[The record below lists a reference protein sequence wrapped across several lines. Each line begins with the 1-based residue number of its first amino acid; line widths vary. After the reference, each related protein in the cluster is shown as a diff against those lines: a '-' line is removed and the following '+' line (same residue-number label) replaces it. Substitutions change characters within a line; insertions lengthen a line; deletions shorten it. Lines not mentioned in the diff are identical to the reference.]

1 MPRAEKPHIL
11 VLTST
16 FPRWENDPKPAFVFE
31 LSRRLKTYFDIT
43 VLCPRTPGAKDQENM
58 AGLQVIRHPY
68 FFRNLENLTNQDGGI
83 LHQLTSNSLNYLL
96 VPFFLMGQIRAII
109 KLIRKEKIDAVHA
122 HWIIPQGFAASIAL
136 MITRKSLPLICTS
149 HGGDL
154 YGLQGII
161 FEQIKRWIIK
171 RSQHLTVVS
180 HAMKDTV
187 VDMGIP
193 EHKVAVISMG
203 VDLKEKFVPTSHNIR
218 ASKMLLF
225 VGRLVEKKGLNIL
238 IDAMPRILARFP
250 DVQLT
255 VAGSGP
261 LEANLRKQ
269 CRSLGLTDQVAFLG
283 SQPQSK
289 LPGLYQQAAM
299 AVFPF
304 IRAKD
309 GDQEGLGLV
318 VIEAMGCGCPVI
330 ASDLPAVRDTVKHGK
345 TGWSVTPGDS
355 IVLADRIITALE
367 NPDQLRNMADPARN
381 RVVELFDWQI
391 VAKNYTRCINAVL
404 TENTDLFE

>member
-1 MPRAEKPHIL
+1 MSRAEKSHIL

-31 LSRRLKTYFDIT
+31 LSRRLKKYFDIT

-83 LHQLTSNSLNYLL
+83 LHQLTSNLLNYLL
-96 VPFFLMGQIRAII
+96 VPFFLIGQIRAIV
-109 KLIRKEKIDAVHA
+109 KLIRKEKIDAIHA

-154 YGLQGII
+154 YGLQGMI

-193 EHKVAVISMG
+193 EHKVTVISMG

-218 ASKMLLF
+218 ASKKLLF

-238 IDAMPRILARFP
+238 IDAMPRILARVP
-250 DVQLT
+250 DVHLT

-261 LEANLRKQ
+261 LEVVLRKQ

-330 ASDLPAVRDTVKHGK
+330 ASDLPAVKDTILHGK
-345 TGWSVTPGDS
+345 TGWTVIPGDS
-355 IVLADRIITALE
+355 QVLADRIITTLE
-367 NPDQLRNMADPARN
+367 NSEETKKMTSHARQQA
-381 RVVELFDWQI
+381 VDSFDWHVI
-391 VAKNYTRCINAVL
+391 TGRYAHCIESVL
-404 TENTDLFE
+404 EGGF